1 MPSSPATES
10 IPLLRPWAFG
20 LGCAV
25 VSLVLVLSYQHKDAF
40 LPNGKRPD
48 AISVNYAEL
57 LLAADP
63 ANYELRAEL
72 VEMLIKLGR
81 FYDAL
86 THLKAWQGGDPLVK
100 NYYNLLL
107 DGKVAIIRED
117 PADVALA
124 RERLQALDYEPLSI
138 DQQRSLAMLALELG
152 DPLMAARLFDILAQ
166 RLPEE
171 RKPMLMRAARWSLA
185 GNAPEEAALVY
196 QSLVEEVQTPKE
208 KLFFI
213 RKSHDAWLA
222 AGEAGMAAT
231 YLLKALREYPEVYPS
246 DSWLNQAVGY
256 AVGAM
261 RYDLAQQLV
270 DYWLER
276 EPDNLAALRAAFTM
290 QLSSGDTAAAWNTGQ
305 TLLAYE
311 PATPAMLRQMA
322 LLAQWQGE
330 PEAALHYWS
339 SYLALEEDPKAR
351 EAAWRLAFQ
360 LFDYDRGIELLAGT
374 TGTRGL
380 TDEELNLLVYAQESR
395 GTPELAERWLRSYV
409 RDSGQQ
415 RLAWVKLLQVLE
427 NTLQYREEAKTWEG
441 FARGHR
447 LSVTE
452 RVSWAEVLWDTYQPE
467 RAWQVLDIGVTD
479 ELSPDYWRLRAAL
492 AWELER
498 DEELASIYQQMQ
510 QKGVELTL
518 SEEGQ
523 LIELYRQTDPQRAL
537 ALAHASWLRSG
548 DSRRLIDAI
557 QLAEYLQDWEQLE
570 TMVAE
575 AEEARLGTQL
585 PVLLAK
591 GLLAERN
598 GDADKAEH
606 IYLKALAANPGDLVL
621 RERLLWLYVD
631 GRNLQQLKRVVG
643 PWESGASGSPSLWL
657 ALGAANQMLER
668 NQRALRWYQQYAAA
682 RPADLLGLAAY
693 ADALDAAGREAA
705 AQRLRAHVLK
715 HPDFAQVAATPQGY
729 QTWLR
734 LMMSARSNL
743 HAKNQAVRWQDGS
756 TAMLQLWFEA
766 LLDHLDATNQEAQ
779 KDAWLAWG
787 RAHDLRIDNYDL
799 IQEAL
804 RTYNRAQLGEMLAD
818 ARIDPAQRVETLSR
832 LGDQGRALGDALSEL
847 GDDQPLA
854 VRQQLWR
861 QALEM
866 TEQHPQGMQVG
877 WGQEDFGGLELQGP
891 RFSAAR
897 YLGDNWYFRL
907 DTQQARYDSSL
918 LDTDALG
925 AETSAALRLERNLAN
940 GYVAL
945 TLDTSQRQ
953 DDDRNGFGVSRQFL
967 LGSDQV
973 VAGLD
978 WQRESRET
986 GLMRAVGQQ
995 DAVWLNVSHN
1005 FSARDQLSWALE
1017 HRQYETRSGLSIG
1030 SGEVANVEVS
1040 QVQFFSGPTWIL
1052 RSGLEVQN
1060 NRLDS
1065 TNLTSLL
1072 TSNGGVVNQGDVT
1085 AEELLPDR
1093 VGRFYVGSQL
1103 RRGYPGALNR
1113 TRGQYTWLLDTA
1125 AGWDWVEQSMNYS
1138 VNAGLGVEVLGDDE
1152 LSFTAGYQS
1161 APIGGDGEPGGNVSI
1176 SYSSRFGR

>member
-1 MPSSPATES
+1 M
-10 IPLLRPWAFG
+10 
-20 LGCAV
+20 AV
-25 VSLVLVLSYQHKDAF
+25 VLALSYQHKDAF

-63 ANYELRAEL
+63 DNNELRAEL
-72 VEMLIKLGR
+72 VEMLISLGR

-86 THLKAWQGGDPLVK
+86 THLKSWQGGDPLIK
-100 NYYNLLL
+100 RYYNLLL
-107 DGKVAIIRED
+107 DGNVAIIRKD
-117 PADVALA
+117 QADIDQA
-124 RERLQALDYEPLSI
+124 RQSLQEMDYAPLSI
-138 DQQRSLAMLALELG
+138 EQQRALASLALELG
-152 DPLMAARLFDILAQ
+152 DPLMAARLFDTLAQ
-166 RLPEE
+166 LLPEE
-171 RKPMLMRAARWSLA
+171 RKAMLMRAARWSLA

-196 QSLVEEVQTPKE
+196 QSLVGQVETPEE

-213 RKSHDAWLA
+213 RKSYDAWLA
-222 AGEAGMAAT
+222 AGQAGQAT
-231 YLLKALREYPEVYPS
+231 AYVLKALGDHPDVYPS

-261 RYDLAQQLV
+261 RFDLAQQLV
-270 DYWLER
+270 DYWLAR
-276 EPDNLAALRAAFTM
+276 EPDNLDALHAAFNM
-290 QLSSGDTAAAWNTGQ
+290 QLSNGDTAAAWTTGQ

-311 PATPAMLRQMA
+311 PATQTMLRQMA

-339 SYLALEEDPKAR
+339 NYLAVEEDPKVR

-374 TGTRGL
+374 TATRGL

-395 GTPELAERWLRSYV
+395 GTPELAERWLRTYV

-427 NTLQYREEAKTWEG
+427 NTLQYREESNTWES

-510 QKGVELTL
+510 QKGVALTL

-523 LIELYRQTDPQRAL
+523 LIELYRQTDPQRAMQ
-537 ALAHASWLRSG
+537 LAHASWLRSG

-557 QLAEYLQDWEQLE
+557 QLAEFLQDWDQLGA
-570 TMVAE
+570 MVAE
-575 AEEARLGTQL
+575 AEQAGLGTQL

-591 GLLAERN
+591 GLLAERS
-598 GDADKAEH
+598 GETDKAEH
-606 IYLKALAANPGDLVL
+606 IYLQALADNPGDLVL

-631 GRNLQQLKRVVG
+631 GRNLQQLKRVVA
-643 PWESGASGSPSLWL
+643 PWESGAAGLPSLWL

-668 NQRALRWYQQYAAA
+668 NERALRWYQQYANA
-682 RPADLLGLAAY
+682 RPNDLLGLAAY
-693 ADALDAAGREAA
+693 ADALDAAGREAS

-715 HPDFAQVAATPQGY
+715 HQDFAQVAATPQGY

-743 HAKNQAVRWQDGS
+743 HAKNQALRWQDGS

-766 LLDHLDATNQEAQ
+766 LLDHLDVTNQEAQ

-804 RTYNRAQLGEMLAD
+804 RTYNRAQLGEMLAE

-847 GDDQPLA
+847 SDDQPLA

-866 TEQHPQGMQVG
+866 TEQHPQGLQIG
-877 WGQEDFGGLELQGP
+877 WDQDYFGGLELQGP

-907 DTQQARYDSSL
+907 DAQQARYDSAL

-925 AETSAALRLERNLAN
+925 EETSTALRLERNLAN
-940 GYVAL
+940 GYVAM
-945 TLDTSQRQ
+945 TLDTSVRQ
-953 DDDRNGFGVSRQFL
+953 DDDRNGFGIARQWL
-967 LGSDQV
+967 LGRDQV
-973 VAGLD
+973 AAGLD

-995 DAVWLNVSHN
+995 DALWLNVSHS

-1017 HRQYETRSGLSIG
+1017 HRQYESRSGLGIG
-1030 SGEVANVEVS
+1030 SGEVASMEFS

-1052 RSGLEVQN
+1052 RSGVEVQN

-1072 TSNGGVVNQGDVT
+1072 TSNGGVINQGDLT

-1125 AGWDWVEQSMNYS
+1125 TGWDWVEQSMNYS
-1138 VNAGLGVEVLGDDE
+1138 VNAGVGVEVLGDDE

-1161 APIGGDGEPGGNVSI
+1161 EPVGGDGEPGGTVNI